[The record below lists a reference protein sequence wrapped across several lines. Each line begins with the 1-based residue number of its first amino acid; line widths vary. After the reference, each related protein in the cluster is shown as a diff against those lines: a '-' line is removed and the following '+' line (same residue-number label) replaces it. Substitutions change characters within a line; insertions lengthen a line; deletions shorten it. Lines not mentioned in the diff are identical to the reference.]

1 MKKYDIE
8 PRSYEE
14 YILVRHSRNLG
25 EDNEMIAERLKIYRT
40 VRLATGIIAV
50 ISLLGLCALFG
61 FMLYQLLFVG

>member
-25 EDNEMIAERLKIYRT
+25 EDDKMIAERLKIYRT
-40 VRLATGIIAV
+40 VRLATGIIAA
-50 ISLLGLCALFG
+50 ISLFGLCALFG
-61 FMLYQLLFVG
+61 FMLYQLLFIG

>member
-14 YILVRHSRNLG
+14 YILVCHSRNLG

-40 VRLATGIIAV
+40 VRLVTGIIAA
-50 ISLLGLCALFG
+50 ISLFGLCALFG
-61 FMLYQLLFVG
+61 FILYQLLFVG

>member
-8 PRSYEE
+8 PRNYEE
-14 YILVRHSRNLG
+14 HVLIRHSRNLG
-25 EDNEMIAERLKIYRT
+25 EDDETIAERLKIYRT
-40 VRLATGIIAV
+40 VRLVTGIIST

>member
-14 YILVRHSRNLG
+14 YILIRHSRNLG
-25 EDNEMIAERLKIYRT
+25 EDNKMIAERLKIYRT
-40 VRLATGIIAV
+40 VRLATGIIAA

>member
-25 EDNEMIAERLKIYRT
+25 EDNKMIAERLKIYRT
-40 VRLATGIIAV
+40 VRLATGIIAA
-50 ISLLGLCALFG
+50 ISLFGLCALFG
-61 FMLYQLLFVG
+61 FMLYQFLFVG

>member
-40 VRLATGIIAV
+40 VRLVTGIIAA
-50 ISLLGLCALFG
+50 ISLFGLCALFG
-61 FMLYQLLFVG
+61 FMLYQFLFVG

>member
-14 YILVRHSRNLG
+14 YILIRHSRSLG
-25 EDNEMIAERLKIYRT
+25 EDNKMIAERLKIYRT
-40 VRLATGIIAV
+40 VRLATGIIAA
-50 ISLLGLCALFG
+50 ISLFGLCALFG

>member
-25 EDNEMIAERLKIYRT
+25 EDNKMIAERLKIYRA
-40 VRLATGIIAV
+40 VRLATGIIAA
-50 ISLLGLCALFG
+50 ISLFGLCALFG

>member
-25 EDNEMIAERLKIYRT
+25 EDNKMIAERLKIYRT
-40 VRLATGIIAV
+40 VRLATGIIAA
-50 ISLLGLCALFG
+50 ISLFGLCALFG